1 MFDIFART
9 LFLAAG
15 AFSVA
20 VIYMS
25 VRDQW
30 DRILEVLAYS
40 DI

>member
-15 AFSVA
+15 AFSIA
-20 VIYMS
+20 VIYTS

-30 DRILEVLAYS
+30 DRIIEVLSY
-40 DI
+40 DLN